1 MTHAHYC
8 LRLAASVLAAGVL
21 VPSLAVAQG
30 SAGTS
35 DRTAAAAPATAS
47 TAKTGG
53 ATEVRGDYRLEP
65 GDKLRIDVYK
75 DEQLSQSVQIRPDG
89 KITMPLVGD
98 VAANGLTPL
107 ELRDRI
113 TTIMAEYVNKPV
125 ITVVVVEA
133 TTPTAYVVGEVNR
146 PGAVLLQGNMTVLQ
160 ALAMAGGLKD
170 FADEKNIR
178 ILRKDGAGLKT
189 IAFDY
194 KAAIRGT
201 GAQVYLMPGDTLVV
215 PD

>member
-1 MTHAHYC
+1 MTHSHRF
-8 LRLAASVLAAGVL
+8 L
-21 VPSLAVAQG
+21 SLAVAVIAAGILAPGVAAAQG
-30 SAGTS
+30 ADRGAAASPVPAAGT
-35 DRTAAAAPATAS
+35 AKAS
-47 TAKTGG
+47 AVP
-53 ATEVRGDYRLEP
+53 EVRADYRLAS

-98 VAANGLTPL
+98 VAATGLTPL

-113 TTIMAEYVNKPV
+113 TTSMAEYVNKPV

-133 TTPTAYVVGEVNR
+133 TAPTAYVVGEVNR
-146 PGAVLLQGNMTVLQ
+146 PGSVIVQGNMTVLQ
-160 ALAMAGGLKD
+160 ALAMVGGLKD

-178 ILRKDGAGLKT
+178 ILRKDGTGLQT
-189 IAFDY
+189 IGFNY
-194 KAAIRGT
+194 KAAMRGT
-201 GAQVYLMPGDTLVV
+201 GETVYLMPGDTIVV

>member
-1 MTHAHYC
+1 MTHPH
-8 LRLAASVLAAGVL
+8 RLF
-21 VPSLAVAQG
+21 SLAVAVITAGILAPGVAAAQG
-30 SAGTS
+30 A
-35 DRTAAAAPATAS
+35 DRGAAVSSVPTAAGAAKAT
-47 TAKTGG
+47 
-53 ATEVRGDYRLEP
+53 DYRLAP

-98 VAANGLTPL
+98 VAATGLTPL

-113 TTIMAEYVNKPV
+113 TTSMAEYVNKPV

-133 TTPTAYVVGEVNR
+133 TAPTAYVVGEVNR
-146 PGAVLLQGNMTVLQ
+146 PGSVIVQGNMTVLQ
-160 ALAMAGGLKD
+160 AIAMVGGLKD

-178 ILRKDGAGLKT
+178 ILRKDGTGLQT
-189 IAFDY
+189 LGFDY
-194 KAAIRGT
+194 KAAMRGT
-201 GAQVYLMPGDTLVV
+201 GDTVYLMPGDTIVV